1 MIQGQKEVVIIGAGG
16 HGRVVADIIKQSGDK
31 VLGFLDDAD
40 IKNLPMLGKVKDCV
54 NYKDNYFIVAI
65 GNNEIRRKI
74 MEKYPDLNYYTAIHP
89 SVVISPDVKIGEGSC
104 VMPLA
109 VINNGATIGEH
120 CIINTHSTIEHDC
133 VIGDF
138 VHVCP
143 GATLC
148 GTVNVGDNTQIGAGG
163 VIKNNI
169 SVAAN
174 VVIGAGGVVVKDV
187 FEPGVYVGVPAKTN
201 M

>member
-1 MIQGQKEVVIIGAGG
+1 MAKEVIVIGAGG
-16 HGRVVADIIKQSGDK
+16 HGRVVSDIIKQSGDR

-40 IKNLPMLGKVKDCV
+40 IKNLPILGKVGDCIK
-54 NYKDNYFIVAI
+54 YKDKHVIIAI
-65 GNNEIRRKI
+65 GNNEIRKKI
-74 MEKYPDLNYYTAIHP
+74 AEKYPMLDYYTAVHP
-89 SVVISPDVKIGEGSC
+89 SAVISPDVKIGKGSC

-109 VINNGATIGEH
+109 VINNAAMIGDH

-148 GTVNVGDNTQIGAGG
+148 GTVNVGDNTQIGAGA
-163 VIKNNI
+163 VVKNNI
-169 SVAAN
+169 NIAADC
-174 VVIGAGGVVVKDV
+174 VIGVSAAVVKDIKKA
-187 FEPGVYVGVPAKTN
+187 GVYVGVPADEMIK
-201 M
+201 